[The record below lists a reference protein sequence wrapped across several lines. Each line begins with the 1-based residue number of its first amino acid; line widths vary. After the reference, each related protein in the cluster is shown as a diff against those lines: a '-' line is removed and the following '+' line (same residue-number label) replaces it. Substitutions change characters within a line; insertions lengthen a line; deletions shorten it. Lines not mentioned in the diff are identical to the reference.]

1 MTTRK
6 IIPIPCFA
14 EAVDYTTEAPIVEHP
29 LFQRLFAV
37 RQLGTAERVFPGAQ
51 HTRAEHMLGAYQRTK
66 VLTRRLIE
74 QGAVKRSDEY
84 LLRCYALLH
93 DVGHG
98 PRSHAI
104 EFVTER
110 DHKENGERALLAMRE
125 AIEQVGVPVS
135 RLVTLMRKKDPLAAI
150 VSDYNLGTEKL
161 DYLERDAYHI
171 GKQVG
176 DTVMLTRS
184 LVYRDGEIG
193 IEYEVV
199 EDAKRVLT
207 DYAYMYKRVYLKRRC
222 MRYERMLAR
231 MVGWL
236 LEDGLAE
243 DDLWTL
249 TDGELDGLLAA
260 ARRHEVAET
269 YRRYRSGIYPRTVIA
284 VRPAGTEQ
292 YEPDREYAGVVG
304 VDPALFPEELPATQ
318 AHALC
323 GRLERDIAQRIGR
336 ELWQVTVL
344 PPIDRKR
351 FRPRDIAVWYGGK
364 RTSLRER
371 DPHAFADIENTY
383 DQYAGIRVCAY
394 PEMRE
399 PLWTRREEIAALVR
413 ETLEESQRRP

>member
-29 LFQRLFAV
+29 SFQRLFAV
-37 RQLGTAERVFPGAQ
+37 RQIGTAERVFPGAQ

-74 QGAVKRSDEY
+74 HGAVRRGDEY
-84 LLRCYALLH
+84 LLRCYGLLH

-104 EFVTER
+104 EFVTAR
-110 DHKENGERALLAMRE
+110 DHKENGERVLLEMRE

-135 RLVTLMRKKDPLAAI
+135 RLIPMMRKQDPLAAI
-150 VSDYNLGTEKL
+150 VSDYNLGTEKF

-171 GKQVG
+171 GKKVG
-176 DTVMLTRS
+176 DTVMLTRY
-184 LVYRDGEIG
+184 LVFQDGKLG
-193 IEYEVV
+193 IDLEVV

-222 MRYERMLAR
+222 MRYERMMAR

-236 LEDGLAE
+236 LEDGLDE
-243 DDLWTL
+243 DTLWGL
-249 TDGELDGLLAA
+249 TDGELDGRLAA
-260 ARRHEVAET
+260 APRTEVRET
-269 YRRYRSGIYPRTVIA
+269 YRRYRAGIYPRTAIA
-284 VRPAGTEQ
+284 VRPTGTEQ
-292 YEPDREYAGVVG
+292 YEPDREDAGVVG
-304 VDPALFPEELPATQ
+304 VDPALFPEELPAKR

-323 GRLERDIAQRIGR
+323 GGLERDIARLIGR
-336 ELWQVTVL
+336 DLWEVTVL

-351 FRPRDIAVWYGGK
+351 FRPRDIPVWYDGR

-394 PEMRE
+394 PTMRE
-399 PLWTRREEIAALVR
+399 PLRKRREEIVALVER
-413 ETLEESQRRP
+413 TLAETVRRP